1 MKGPLRLRLL
11 VMAGTVG
18 LALAGPAAFAN
29 HRTGDLP
36 LPELI
41 VAADLN
47 EDGKLDLAVN
57 VTGFDTVA
65 ILNGDGQ
72 ANFTLSE
79 HVETDTLPKGLAVA
93 DVNGD
98 HHLDLV
104 SINEWGYDIR
114 INLGDG
120 RGGFIGA
127 GELNG
132 DGEPTRIAVADL
144 NNDGNLDLIA
154 NAPDEGKM
162 LIYFGEG
169 HAKFSNSALELED
182 LPRDFTFAVGDLNRD
197 GNADLVVTKSDAG
210 AKAVVFLGDGVG
222 NFTKANEFTIE
233 AVAPVVLVDLNHDG
247 NLDILV
253 GGAGSENQ
261 SGMFLSSYLGD
272 GTGNF
277 TTGQIND
284 LGPGVMEG
292 AMGLA
297 DFNEDRNV
305 DVAFPVV
312 FSQDPFNPSTS
323 VLTFL
328 GDGNGGFTVGQTIT
342 TGVAPHSATTAD
354 FNGDG
359 HVDLAV
365 TNRND
370 GTVLILLG
378 AGDGSFA
385 SHATIPIA
393 LVPAP

>member
-1 MKGPLRLRLL
+1 MKRPLRFRLL
-11 VMAGTVG
+11 VMTGTVS
-18 LALAGPAAFAN
+18 LALAGPAFAN

-57 VTGFDTVA
+57 VAGFDTVA

-72 ANFTLSE
+72 ANFTLKT

-93 DVNGD
+93 DVNRD

-104 SINEWGYDIR
+104 SIMEWGYDIR

-132 DGEPTRIAVADL
+132 DGEPTRIAVADV

-162 LIYFGEG
+162 LIYFGKG
-169 HAKFSNSALELED
+169 QGRFSNSALELED
-182 LPRDFTFAVGDLNRD
+182 LPEDFTFAVGDLNRD

-222 NFTKANEFTIE
+222 NFTKVNEFAIE
-233 AVAPVVLVDLNHDG
+233 SVAPVVLVDLNHDG
-247 NLDILV
+247 NVDILV
-253 GGAGSENQ
+253 GGAGSENR

-292 AMGLA
+292 LMGLA
-297 DFNEDRNV
+297 DFNEDGNV

-312 FSQDPFNPSTS
+312 FSQDPIPSTS
-323 VLTFL
+323 VLIFL
-328 GDGNGGFTVGQTIT
+328 GDGNGGFTAGQTIT
-342 TGVAPHSATTAD
+342 SGVGPHSAAAAD

-365 TNRND
+365 TNRDD
-370 GTVLILLG
+370 GTLLILLG
-378 AGDGSFA
+378 AGDGTFA

-393 LVPAP
+393 VVPAP

>member
-1 MKGPLRLRLL
+1 MKGPLRFRLL
-11 VMAGTVG
+11 VITGMVG
-18 LALAGPAAFAN
+18 LALAGPAFAN

-36 LPELI
+36 LPELL
-41 VAADLN
+41 VATDLN

-57 VTGFDTVA
+57 VAGFDNVA
-65 ILNGDGQ
+65 ILTGDGQ
-72 ANFTLSE
+72 ANLTLKE
-79 HVETDTLPKGLAVA
+79 HVETDTLPKGLAVG

-98 HHLDLV
+98 RHLDLV
-104 SINEWGYDIR
+104 SINQWGYDIR

-120 RGGFIGA
+120 GGGFIGA

-132 DGEPTRIAVADL
+132 DGEPTRIAVADV

-162 LIYFGEG
+162 LIYFGQG
-169 HAKFSNSALELED
+169 HGSFSTSALELED
-182 LPRDFTFAVGDLNRD
+182 LPRDYTFAVGDLNRD
-197 GNADLVVTKSDAG
+197 SNTDLVVTKSEGG
-210 AKAVVFLGDGVG
+210 AKAVVFLGGG
-222 NFTKANEFTIE
+222 SCNFTPANEFAIQS
-233 AVAPVVLVDLNHDG
+233 VAPVVLADLNHDG

-253 GGAGSENQ
+253 GGAGSENL

-292 AMGLA
+292 LMGVA
-297 DFNEDRNV
+297 DFNEDRNL

-312 FSQDPFNPSTS
+312 FSQDPQNPSTS

-328 GDGNGGFTVGQTIT
+328 GDGNGGFTAGQTIT
-342 TGVAPHSATTAD
+342 VGVGPHSAATAD
-354 FNGDG
+354 FNGDR
-359 HVDLAV
+359 HIDLAV
-365 TNRND
+365 TVRD
-370 GTVLILLG
+370 EGTVSILLG
-378 AGDGSFA
+378 AGDGTFA

-393 LVPAP
+393 VVPAP

>member
-1 MKGPLRLRLL
+1 MKGPLRFRLL
-11 VMAGTVG
+11 VMTGTVG
-18 LALAGPAAFAN
+18 LALAGPAFAN

-57 VTGFDTVA
+57 VAGFDNVA

-72 ANFTLSE
+72 ANFTLKE
-79 HVETDTLPKGLAVA
+79 HVETDTLPKGLAVG

-98 HHLDLV
+98 QHLDLV

-144 NNDGNLDLIA
+144 NNDRNLDLIA
-154 NAPDEGKM
+154 NGPTEGKI
-162 LIYFGEG
+162 LIYFGQG
-169 HAKFSNSALELED
+169 HGSFSNSALELED
-182 LPRDFTFAVGDLNRD
+182 LPKDYSFAVGDLNRD
-197 GNADLVVTKSDAG
+197 RNADLVVTKSDGG
-210 AKAVVFLGDGVG
+210 AKAVVFLGDGAG
-222 NFTKANEFTIE
+222 NFTEANEFAVN
-233 AVAPVVLVDLNHDG
+233 AVAPTVLVDLNHDR
-247 NLDILV
+247 NLDILI
-253 GGAGSENQ
+253 GGAGAENR

-292 AMGLA
+292 AMGLS
-297 DFNEDRNV
+297 DFNEDGNL

-312 FSQDPFNPSTS
+312 FSQGKTHSTR
-323 VLTFL
+323 VLIFL
-328 GDGNGGFTVGQTIT
+328 GDGNGGFTAGQTIT
-342 TGVAPHSATTAD
+342 AGVEPHSAAAAD

-365 TNRND
+365 TNRED

-378 AGDGSFA
+378 AGDGTFA

-393 LVPAP
+393 VVPPP

>member
-1 MKGPLRLRLL
+1 MKGPLRFRLL
-11 VMAGTVG
+11 VMTGTVG
-18 LALAGPAAFAN
+18 LALAGPAYAN

-36 LPELI
+36 LPELL

-57 VTGFDTVA
+57 VAGFDTVA

-72 ANFTLSE
+72 ANFTLKE

-127 GELNG
+127 GNELNG
-132 DGEPTRIAVADL
+132 DGGPTRIAVADV

-162 LIYFGEG
+162 LIYFGQG
-169 HAKFSNSALELED
+169 HGSFSTSALELED
-182 LPRDFTFAVGDLNRD
+182 LPKDYTFAVGDLNRD
-197 GNADLVVTKSDAG
+197 GNTDLVVTKSQGG
-210 AKAVVFLGDGVG
+210 AKAVVFLGDGAG
-222 NFTKANEFTIE
+222 NFSEANEFAIQS
-233 AVAPVVLVDLNHDG
+233 VAPVVLVDLNHDG

-253 GGAGSENQ
+253 GGAGSENL

-292 AMGLA
+292 LMGVA
-297 DFNEDRNV
+297 DFNEDRNL

-312 FSQDPFNPSTS
+312 FSQDPKNPSTS
-323 VLTFL
+323 VLIFL
-328 GDGNGGFTVGQTIT
+328 GDGNGGFTGGQTIT
-342 TGVAPHSATTAD
+342 VGVGPQSAAPAD

-365 TNRND
+365 TDRDD
-370 GTVLILLG
+370 GTVSILLG
-378 AGDGSFA
+378 VGDGTFTT
-385 SHATIPIA
+385 HAVIPIA
-393 LVPAP
+393 VVPAP

>member
-1 MKGPLRLRLL
+1 MKAPLHFRLL
-11 VMAGTVG
+11 VMTGMVVFT
-18 LALAGPAAFAN
+18 LAGAAYAN

-36 LPELI
+36 LPELL

-57 VTGFDTVA
+57 VAGFDNVA
-65 ILNGDGQ
+65 ILTGDGQ
-72 ANFTLSE
+72 ANFTLTE

-132 DGEPTRIAVADL
+132 DGEPNRIAVADV

-154 NAPDEGKM
+154 NAPTEGKI
-162 LIYFGEG
+162 LIYFGQG
-169 HAKFSNSALELED
+169 HGSFSTSALELED
-182 LPRDFTFAVGDLNRD
+182 LSGDKSFAVGDLNRD
-197 GNADLVVTKSDAG
+197 GNADLVVIKSDSS
-210 AKAVVFLGDGVG
+210 AKAVVFLGDGAG
-222 NFTKANEFTIE
+222 NFTKANEF
-233 AVAPVVLVDLNHDG
+233 AVQAVSPVVVLIDLNHDG
-247 NLDILV
+247 NLDILI
-253 GGAGSENQ
+253 GGAGAETHT
-261 SGMFLSSYLGD
+261 GMFLSSYLGD

-277 TTGQIND
+277 ITGQIND

-297 DFNEDRNV
+297 DFNEDGNL

-312 FSQDPFNPSTS
+312 FNQEPVSTS
-323 VLTFL
+323 VLMFL
-328 GDGNGGFTVGQTIT
+328 GDGQGGFTAGQTIT
-342 TGVAPHSATTAD
+342 AGLAPHSAAAAD

-365 TNRND
+365 TNRDD
-370 GTVLILLG
+370 GTVSILLG
-378 AGDGSFA
+378 AGDGTFA

-393 LVPAP
+393 VVPGP

>member
-1 MKGPLRLRLL
+1 MKGLLRLRLL
-11 VMAGTVG
+11 VMTGAVG
-18 LALAGPAAFAN
+18 FALAGPAFAN
-29 HRTGDLP
+29 HRTGSLP

-47 EDGKLDLAVN
+47 GDGKLDLAVN
-57 VTGFDTVA
+57 VAGFDMVA

-72 ANFTLSE
+72 ANFTLKE
-79 HVETDTLPKGLAVA
+79 HVETDTLPKGLAVG

-98 HHLDLV
+98 RHLDLV

-132 DGEPTRIAVADL
+132 DGEPTRIAVADV

-162 LIYFGEG
+162 LIYFGQG
-169 HAKFSNSALELED
+169 HGSFSNSALELED
-182 LPRDFTFAVGDLNRD
+182 LPQDYTFAVGDLNRD

-210 AKAVVFLGDGVG
+210 AKAVVFLGDGAG
-222 NFTKANEFTIE
+222 NFTKANEFAIQS
-233 AVAPVVLVDLNHDG
+233 VAPVVLVDLNHDG
-247 NLDILV
+247 KLDILV
-253 GGAGSENQ
+253 GGAGSENK

-277 TTGQIND
+277 TTWQIND

-292 AMGLA
+292 LMGLA
-297 DFNEDRNV
+297 DFNEDGNV

-312 FSQDPFNPSTS
+312 FSQNPIPSTS
-323 VLTFL
+323 VLTFF
-328 GDGNGGFTVGQTIT
+328 GDGNGGFTAGQTIT
-342 TGVAPHSATTAD
+342 VGVGPHSAAPAD

-365 TNRND
+365 TDRDD
-370 GTVLILLG
+370 GTVSILLG
-378 AGDGSFA
+378 AGDGTFA
-385 SHATIPIA
+385 IHATIPIA
-393 LVPAP
+393 VVPAP

>member
-1 MKGPLRLRLL
+1 MKGPLRFRLL
-11 VMAGTVG
+11 VITGTVG
-18 LALAGPAAFAN
+18 LALAGRAFAN

-41 VAADLN
+41 VATDLN

-57 VTGFDTVA
+57 VAGFDNVA
-65 ILNGDGQ
+65 VLNGDGR
-72 ANFTLSE
+72 ANFTLKE
-79 HVETDTLPKGLAVA
+79 QVETDTLPKGLAVG

-132 DGEPTRIAVADL
+132 DGEPTRIAVADV

-162 LIYFGEG
+162 LIYFGQG
-169 HAKFSNSALELED
+169 HGSFSNSALELED
-182 LPRDFTFAVGDLNRD
+182 LPRDYTFAVGDLNRD
-197 GNADLVVTKSDAG
+197 GNADLVVTKSEAG

-222 NFTKANEFTIE
+222 NFTKANEFAIE
-233 AVAPVVLVDLNHDG
+233 SVAPVVLVDLNRDG
-247 NLDILV
+247 NLDILI
-253 GGAGSENQ
+253 GGAGSENE

-292 AMGLA
+292 LMGLA
-297 DFNEDRNV
+297 DFNEDGNV

-312 FSQDPFNPSTS
+312 FSQDPENPSTS

-328 GDGNGGFTVGQTIT
+328 GDGNGGFTAGQTIT
-342 TGVAPHSATTAD
+342 SGVGPHSAAAAD

-365 TNRND
+365 TNRDD
-370 GTVLILLG
+370 GTILILLG
-378 AGDGSFA
+378 AGDGTFA
-385 SHATIPIA
+385 SYATIPIA
-393 LVPAP
+393 VVPAP

>member
-1 MKGPLRLRLL
+1 MKGPLRFRLL
-11 VMAGTVG
+11 VITGTVG
-18 LALAGPAAFAN
+18 LALAGPAFAN

-41 VAADLN
+41 VATDLN

-57 VTGFDTVA
+57 VAGFDNVA

-72 ANFTLSE
+72 ANFRLKE

-98 HHLDLV
+98 RHLDLV

-120 RGGFIGA
+120 RGGFIGV

-132 DGEPTRIAVADL
+132 DGEPTRIAVADV
-144 NNDGNLDLIA
+144 NNDGDLDLIA

-162 LIYFGEG
+162 LIYFGQG
-169 HAKFSNSALELED
+169 HGSFSNSALELED

-197 GNADLVVTKSDAG
+197 GNADLVVTKSEGG

-222 NFTKANEFTIE
+222 NFTKANEFAIE
-233 AVAPVVLVDLNHDG
+233 SVAPVVLVDLNHDG
-247 NLDILV
+247 NLDILI
-253 GGAGSENQ
+253 GGAGSENL

-292 AMGLA
+292 LMGLA
-297 DFNEDRNV
+297 DFNEDRNI

-312 FSQDPFNPSTS
+312 FSQDPQNPSTS

-328 GDGNGGFTVGQTIT
+328 GDGNGGFTAGQTIT
-342 TGVAPHSATTAD
+342 SGVGPHSAAAAD
-354 FNGDG
+354 FNVDG

-365 TNRND
+365 TNRDD

-378 AGDGSFA
+378 AGDGTFA
-385 SHATIPIA
+385 SYATIPIA
-393 LVPAP
+393 VVPAP